1 MPELPDVEGF
11 RAVLAEHGAG
21 RRVERVEVLDAGVLR
36 EVSAGQL
43 ARSLRGHQFA
53 APERHGKWL
62 IARTDG
68 PALLMHFGMTG
79 GLHWAESG
87 EERHRHDR
95 VVFTVD
101 GGELRFRD
109 MRKLQGITL
118 ARRPGDIDR
127 VLAGLGPDALAVGRK
142 DFGRVLRKGD
152 GPTRGNGGREPPV
165 REKARGR
172 QAVKAALL
180 DQSVI
185 AGLGNLLADEVLWR
199 ARVHPR
205 RPVRQLG
212 PDELARIHGEMR
224 RVLRAAIPTGRVP
237 SRAGWLT
244 GRRDADGA
252 RCPRCGAALER
263 GRVAGRGTVWCP
275 RCQPA
280 EKDAE

>member
-21 RRVERVEVLDAGVLR
+21 RRVEHVEVIDAGVLR
-36 EVSAGQL
+36 GVSAGQL

-53 APERHGKWL
+53 SPERHGKWL

-79 GLHWAESG
+79 GLVWAESG

-127 VLAGLGPDALAVGRK
+127 VLAGLGPDALAIGRK
-142 DFGRVLRKGD
+142 DFGRVLG
-152 GPTRGNGGREPPV
+152 
-165 REKARGR
+165 GR
-172 QAVKAALL
+172 QAVKAALI

-185 AGLGNLLADEVLWR
+185 AGLGNLLADEICWR
-199 ARVHPR
+199 ARIHPR
-205 RPVRQLG
+205 RPVRQLQ
-212 PDELARIHGEMR
+212 PADRARLHSRMR
-224 RVLRAAIPTGRVP
+224 RVLKDAIPASRVP
-237 SRAGWLT
+237 DAPGWLT
-244 GRRDADGA
+244 GSRQAGA
-252 RCPRCGAALER
+252 RCPRCGAELAR

-275 RCQPA
+275 DCQPC
-280 EKDAE
+280 